1 MPEPRRFP
9 PGFLWGTATA
19 AHQVEG
25 GNQQNQWAQ
34 WERRPGRIRA
44 GDTAGDACGWWRS
57 ASRDLALAAELGTN
71 AHRLSL
77 EWSRIEPVDG
87 RFDAAAI
94 ERYRELLGELRSLG
108 IRPMVT
114 LHHFTH
120 PLWFDAQGAWAA
132 ADAVERFTR
141 YVNYTVAAL
150 CDLCDLWVT
159 INEPTIFAVQGYLA
173 GVWPPG
179 RRSAPETL
187 ATIAT
192 LTRAHAAAADA
203 IHRIDSGLQVGLAHH
218 IRLMDPASRHPLD
231 RLLTGVLDRA
241 LNLALLDALRTG
253 HLALPYGVGQRIAG
267 LRGSCDFIGINY
279 YTRDHV
285 AFDPRAPQAFFA
297 RRFVPA
303 GAPVSAATHDGTPYG
318 EVYPQGVARA
328 IAMAARVGLPL
339 YLTEVG
345 MPDRDDLQ
353 RPEML
358 LATLGAVHR
367 MIGAGHDVR
376 GVFWWTLVDN
386 FEWAEGWQLPFGLIA
401 LDRASGTRRVRRS
414 GALYAAVARAN
425 ALPAAN
431 ERGVE

>member
-34 WERRPGRIRA
+34 WERQPGRIRA

-71 AHRLSL
+71 AHRLSV
-77 EWSRIEPVDG
+77 EWSRIEPADG

-94 ERYRELLGELRSLG
+94 GRYRELLGELRGLG
-108 IRPMVT
+108 LRPMVT

-120 PLWFDAQGAWAA
+120 PLWFEARGAWAA

-141 YVNYTVAAL
+141 FVNYTVAAL

-159 INEPTIFAVQGYLA
+159 INEPTIFALQGYLL

-179 RRSAPETL
+179 RRAPAEAV
-187 ATIAT
+187 ATIAA
-192 LTRAHAAAADA
+192 LLRAHAAAADA
-203 IHRIDSGLQVGLAHH
+203 IHRIDGNLQVGLAHH
-218 IRLMDPASRHPLD
+218 IRLMDPASRRPLD
-231 RLLTGVLDRA
+231 RLLAALHDRV

-253 HLALPYGVGQRIAG
+253 HLALPYGVGQRITG
-267 LRGSCDFIGINY
+267 LRGSCDFVGVNY

-285 AFDPRAPQAFFA
+285 AFDSRAPRAFFA
-297 RRFVPA
+297 RRFVPP

-339 YLTEVG
+339 YLTELG
-345 MPDRDDLQ
+345 MPDADDVQ
-353 RPEML
+353 RPAML

-367 MIGAGHDVR
+367 MIAAGHDVR

-401 LDRASGTRRVRRS
+401 LDRASGARRVRRS

-425 ALPAAN
+425 ALPATG
-431 ERGVE
+431 ERGAE